1 MSTEQNQD
9 GVVDENNEGEGTE
22 GEVVTLK
29 REEYAKLNETL
40 GSLKRDLKDLKKE
53 KEETPEKT
61 KPDEALL
68 KRLDNLALKT
78 SGISEADEREL
89 FEKWKTETGREAD
102 AIIDNSIFKKELEDL
117 RTAKANLKATSDI
130 KGEGGEG
137 SVARN
142 TPEYW
147 IAKAT
152 KGTDGKLMFPE
163 ETPPALFSKIV
174 TKMGEKEPGRS
185 QKLQFYNQ

>member
-1 MSTEQNQD
+1 M
-9 GVVDENNEGEGTE
+9 
-22 GEVVTLK
+22 
-29 REEYAKLNETL
+29 
-40 GSLKRDLKDLKKE
+40 
-53 KEETPEKT
+53 
-61 KPDEALL
+61 

-78 SGISEADEREL
+78 AGISEADEKEL

-142 TPEYW
+142 
-147 IAKAT
+147 
-152 KGTDGKLMFPE
+152 
-163 ETPPALFSKIV
+163 
-174 TKMGEKEPGRS
+174 
-185 QKLQFYNQ
+185 